1 MAIAHE
7 AAHEA
12 HTGVLVDRPQT
23 RAVAGLPW
31 WERPAVFRYGFV
43 ALILIVWE
51 LVAPHINPIFFT
63 SPSAIALAFYETTVS
78 GELPY
83 FLWQSLQVMFYGLSI
98 AIVVGIILGVAM
110 ARLRWLD
117 WALDLPIN
125 ALYAT
130 PLVAVVPLLVLWFGI
145 YMKAKIIVVF
155 LFAVF
160 PLLINTY
167 QGVRECDKNML
178 EVAQSF
184 RSTEWKTWQ
193 DVLLPFALP
202 YIIAGVRLAIG
213 RGLIGMIIA
222 EFYTTISGLGFM
234 ITKYANVFAM
244 DKTFVPVIVLMV
256 LGVSLTSLLKWFG
269 QRIAPWS
276 ATNR

>member
-1 MAIAHE
+1 MAI
-7 AAHEA
+7 AHEA
-12 HTGVLVDRPQT
+12 HTGVLVDGPQAQT
-23 RAVAGLPW
+23 LGKTPW
-31 WERPAVFRYGFV
+31 WERPALFRYGFV
-43 ALILIVWE
+43 VLILIAWE
-51 LVAPHINPIFFT
+51 AVAPFISPIFFT
-63 SPSAIALAFYETTVS
+63 SPSAIAVAFYETTVS

-83 FLWQSLQVMFYGLSI
+83 FLWQSLQVMFYGLVI
-98 AIVVGIILGVAM
+98 AIVVGILLGVAM

-145 YMKAKIIVVF
+145 YLKAKIIVVF

-202 YIIAGVRLAIG
+202 YIIAGIRLAIG

-256 LGVSLTSLLKWFG
+256 LGVSLTSLLKWVG
-269 QRIAPWS
+269 RRIAPWS
-276 ATNR
+276 HANR

>member
-1 MAIAHE
+1 MTIAQQVD
-7 AAHEA
+7 
-12 HTGVLVDRPQT
+12 TG
-23 RAVAGLPW
+23 AVTAGTQAPAVVKTVW
-31 WERPAVFRYGFV
+31 WEHAALYRYGFV
-43 ALILIVWE
+43 VAILVVWE
-51 LVAPHINPIFFT
+51 ITAPFISPIFFT
-63 SPSAIALAFYETTVS
+63 SPSKIAIAFYETTVS

-83 FLWQSLQVMFYGLSI
+83 FLAQSLEVMVYGLVT
-98 AIVVGIILGVAM
+98 AVVVGIPLGIAM
-110 ARLRWLD
+110 ARIRWLD
-117 WALDLPIN
+117 WTLDLPIN

-145 YMKAKIIVVF
+145 YLKAKIIVVF

-160 PLLINTY
+160 PILINTY
-167 QGVRECDKNML
+167 QGVRECDKGML

-184 RSTEWKTWQ
+184 RSSEWRMWR

-256 LGVSLTSLLKWFG
+256 LGVSLTTLLKWVG
-269 QRIAPWS
+269 RRIAPWS
-276 ATNR
+276 AANR

>member
-1 MAIAHE
+1 MSVANQV
-7 AAHEA
+7 
-12 HTGVLVDRPQT
+12 HTGQLADDAP
-23 RAVAGLPW
+23 RAAATNSSW
-31 WERPAVFRYGFV
+31 WERPALFRYGFV
-43 ALILIVWE
+43 LLILIVWQI
-51 LVAPHINPIFFT
+51 VGPFINPIFFT
-63 SPSAIALAFYETTVS
+63 YPTKIAEAFYTTTIS

-83 FLWQSLQVMFYGLSI
+83 FLGQSLEVMIYGLSI
-98 AIVVGIILGVAM
+98 ALIVGIPLGIAM
-110 ARLRWLD
+110 ARIRWLD

-145 YMKAKIIVVF
+145 YLKAKIIVVF

-160 PLLINTY
+160 PVLINTY

-178 EVAQSF
+178 EVAHSF
-184 RSTEWKTWQ
+184 RSSEWRVWR
-193 DVLLPFALP
+193 DVLLPFAVP
-202 YIIAGVRLAIG
+202 YIIAGIRLAIG

-234 ITKYANVFAM
+234 ITRYANVFEM

-256 LGVSLTSLLKWFG
+256 LGVSLTSLLKWVG
-269 QRIAPWS
+269 RRIAPWS
-276 ATNR
+276 AANR

>member
-1 MAIAHE
+1 MSVANQV
-7 AAHEA
+7 
-12 HTGVLVDRPQT
+12 HTGQHADHAP
-23 RAVAGLPW
+23 RAAATSPSW
-31 WERPAVFRYGFV
+31 WERPALFRYGFV
-43 ALILIVWE
+43 LLILIVWQI
-51 LVAPHINPIFFT
+51 VGPFINPIFFT
-63 SPSAIALAFYETTVS
+63 YPTKIAEAFYTTTIS

-83 FLWQSLQVMFYGLSI
+83 FLGQSLEVMIYGLSI
-98 AIVVGIILGVAM
+98 ALIVGIPLGIAM
-110 ARLRWLD
+110 ARIRWLD

-145 YMKAKIIVVF
+145 YLKAKIIVVF

-160 PLLINTY
+160 PVLINTY

-178 EVAQSF
+178 EVAHSF
-184 RSTEWKTWQ
+184 RSSEWRVWR
-193 DVLLPFALP
+193 DVLLPFAVP
-202 YIIAGVRLAIG
+202 YIIAGIRLAIG

-234 ITKYANVFAM
+234 ITRYANVFEM

-256 LGVSLTSLLKWFG
+256 LGVSLTSLLKWVG
-269 QRIAPWS
+269 RRIAPWS
-276 ATNR
+276 AANR

>member
-1 MAIAHE
+1 MRVANE
-7 AAHEA
+7 
-12 HTGVLVDRPQT
+12 TQ
-23 RAVAGLPW
+23 AVPLAPAQPAPAVKATPW
-31 WERPAVFRYGFV
+31 WERPAFFRYGFV

-51 LVAPHINPIFFT
+51 IVGPFISPIFFT
-63 SPSAIALAFYETTVS
+63 YPSKIAVAFYDVTVS

-83 FLWQSLQVMFYGLSI
+83 YLGQSLEVMIYGLSI
-98 AIVVGIILGVAM
+98 AVIVGIPLGIAM
-110 ARLRWLD
+110 ARFRRLD

-145 YMKAKIIVVF
+145 YLKAKIIVVF

-160 PLLINTY
+160 PVLINTY

-178 EVAQSF
+178 EVARSF
-184 RSTEWKTWQ
+184 RSSERRMWQ
-193 DVLLPFALP
+193 DVLLPFAVP
-202 YIIAGVRLAIG
+202 YIIAGIRLAIG

-234 ITKYANVFAM
+234 ITRYANVFEM
-244 DKTFVPVIVLMV
+244 DKVFVPVIVLMF
-256 LGVSLTSLLKWFG
+256 LGVSLTTMLKWVG
-269 QRIAPWS
+269 RRIAPWS
-276 ATNR
+276 NANR